1 MINPKLIAIYFPQF
15 HAIPENDKW
24 WGNGFNDWQL
34 VENAKPLFKGHE
46 QPKLPLDGTYNPCE
60 KETLMKQARLAKQ
73 YGIYGFMLYHYWF
86 DGKLLLEKPLET
98 LLNNPD
104 IDINFCVCWANGT
117 WTRAWL
123 GKPEIL
129 IEQKHKHDPKI
140 WEAHF
145 NYLLPFFKDKRAIRK
160 EGKPVFLIY
169 QPNLLKDTK
178 EMFDLWDELAKKSG
192 LPGLYIIA
200 IKNYDF
206 SNHVS
211 FLEHYDGLMKFQP
224 REAYNSEYFK
234 ENVATK
240 FQFLRRLPPN
250 LWQLVQKIHYR
261 YKKYTIVDSDKV
273 WNIILN
279 QAFVDEYPQFNL
291 DIYECG
297 YLEWDNTSRYKDK
310 SKIFMRPSRQN
321 LEKYVRELYTLAAAN
336 DSEFI
341 FWNAWNEWSEG
352 TYLEPDKIR
361 GYENL
366 EIVQQAFQQASLPN
380 ISVCMA
386 TKNGEGM

>member
-60 KETLMKQARLAKQ
+60 KDTLMKQARLAKQ

-200 IKNYDF
+200 IKNYDL

-366 EIVQQAFQQASLPN
+366 EIVQQAFQQA
-380 ISVCMA
+380 
-386 TKNGEGM
+386 